1 MDFRKGFGQLNQ
13 TASLSSTLNSS
24 LNSSINISSAMGA
37 GGYQHYGLNA
47 LGEAISCHAWFFS
60 CVSMSSFFLP
70 KNLFLKS
77 CLPFEYMN
85 QYFTF
90 FKSFKHFLF

>member
-47 LGEAISCHAWFFS
+47 LGEATLALRVFFFRFFFVCLLKFVFPQ
-60 CVSMSSFFLP
+60 CVCFF
-70 KNLFLKS
+70 
-77 CLPFEYMN
+77 EDTN

-90 FKSFKHFLF
+90 FKSFKNLFCFN

>member
-13 TASLSSTLNSS
+13 TASLSSSLNSS

-47 LGEAISCHAWFFS
+47 LGEATCAPFFS
-60 CVSMSSFFLP
+60 FL
-70 KNLFLKS
+70 LKS
-77 CLPFEYMN
+77 YLPF
-85 QYFTF
+85 
-90 FKSFKHFLF
+90 

>member
-47 LGEAISCHAWFFS
+47 LGEAISCHAWFFFL
-60 CVSMSSFFLP
+60 CLLYFLLP

>member
-13 TASLSSTLNSS
+13 TASLSSSLNSS

-47 LGEAISCHAWFFS
+47 LGEATCAPFFS
-60 CVSMSSFFLP
+60 RFVKELFAFL
-70 KNLFLKS
+70 NTQINILLFLRA
-77 CLPFEYMN
+77 
-85 QYFTF
+85 
-90 FKSFKHFLF
+90 FLFPINNFK